1 MLGTL
6 HEDLSMFPYHSLSEM
21 ILGCWD
27 SKGHTSSI
35 CIVDKM

>member
-6 HEDLSMFPYHSLSEM
+6 HADLSMFPYHFSSEM

-27 SKGHTSSI
+27 SKGHTSKFY
-35 CIVDKM
+35 IVDKI